1 MLIKFEV
8 LKLVLGIFLDNNI
21 INKIAKIILNQC
33 KMRLIERATTLE
45 ISKEDVIR
53 IVAKSL

>member
-45 ISKEDVIR
+45 ISKEDVRR

>member
-8 LKLVLGIFLDNNI
+8 LKLVLGISLDNNI

-45 ISKEDVIR
+45 ISKEDVRR